1 MKKQIKLIS
10 LLLILFFVSL
20 SFVSATDS
28 DGLVLTD
35 SEVMADDECYTLSS
49 MENDETGVNT
59 LANDN
64 GGNINNLTQS
74 ISPQTFSELRAAIN
88 GAAENSTLILDCD
101 CNYDSGVTFDGI
113 GIKKQITIDGMGHT
127 LDGKNSARIFF
138 IDADNVVLKNI
149 NFVNGNPNN
158 GGGALLIRASN
169 TLIENC
175 TFTNNKGVYGGA
187 IYMNK
192 EYNSKPVVGTTILN
206 SEFSGNTA
214 TKGGGAVY
222 SESKENL
229 IQNNSFTNNKATSGL
244 GGAVFISGSDNEIL
258 NNVFTSNTATQNDG
272 GALSINEA
280 SNQLIA
286 NNTFTKNYGKNG
298 GAVNLYYAGG
308 YTVINNVFDENT
320 ANLGGAMRLSIT
332 STASESKIANN
343 TFKNNKATTHGGAI
357 SSDSDMAKFI
367 QNTFSNNEVTS
378 GPGGAINLNGNSN
391 EISYNVIENCIAST
405 KGGAIALKG
414 DSNSILHNY
423 IGNCHAE
430 STGGAIYYYSG
441 ASITINNNNIKSNDA
456 NDYGGAIHIDSA
468 KATIKNNIISDNSVK
483 NRDGGALFIAGDS
496 AVISGNTFTSNN
508 AGRYAGAIKSDG
520 SSASINSN
528 IFKGNAATRG
538 LAIASTGAGLQI
550 TKNVFIGGKSSDS
563 TVWWTTGPSSNKD
576 NVFTGDGG
584 TYTPIS
590 TAITSSDVV
599 ADYNSDEMIVV
610 ALKDAYGTAMCDVNV
625 VINVGNIDETL
636 TTDERGEASLSTN
649 GLSPGNYTAVISYTG
664 NDIYASS
671 SKSIAVKINRYIS
684 TLISQD
690 VTVDY
695 GDENG
700 ELTAGLFDN
709 ATGAPI
715 VGADVIFTINGNN
728 NTVKT
733 DSEGQAKV
741 STADLA
747 PGNYTAIISFNGNT
761 LYDEASTNANVAVTN
776 IPTSINA
783 VYDEDA
789 KELVATLTNNV
800 TGQAIK
806 NANVRFIVGDKKYTV
821 KTDASGNAVYST
833 ANLDAGTYTIIASYE
848 GNSKYSPSSANVDV
862 TIKARTAISLD
873 FNNGAREIVAT
884 LINDVT
890 GQVIKNANVRFEVN
904 GVKSTVKSDNNG
916 QAKVSVANLA
926 LGTYEAS
933 ASYIGNSKYIPSNES
948 VNFTITKI
956 MTTIS
961 QYYDEATQELVATL
975 INSETGQ
982 AIKGATIVFN
992 YNGVKTAAKTD
1003 KLGQARLFIGE
1014 PVVESASLS
1023 YGGNSKY
1030 LKSYASIKLATDKIS
1045 TVISNFYYKETQE
1058 VVATLINR
1066 ETGQAIKGATVVFNF
1081 NGVKTALK
1089 TDKLGQVKLSVEDLI
1104 PDEYY
1109 ISSSYGGNFKYAGS
1123 VARISFVKI

>member
-1 MKKQIKLIS
+1 
-10 LLLILFFVSL
+10 
-20 SFVSATDS
+20 
-28 DGLVLTD
+28 
-35 SEVMADDECYTLSS
+35 
-49 MENDETGVNT
+49 
-59 LANDN
+59 
-64 GGNINNLTQS
+64 
-74 ISPQTFSELRAAIN
+74 
-88 GAAENSTLILDCD
+88 
-101 CNYDSGVTFDGI
+101 
-113 GIKKQITIDGMGHT
+113 
-127 LDGKNSARIFF
+127 
-138 IDADNVVLKNI
+138 VVLKNI

-158 GGGALLIRASN
+158 AGGALLIRASN
-169 TLIENC
+169 ILVENC

-206 SEFSGNTA
+206 CEFSGNTA
-214 TKGGGAVY
+214 TKGGGAIY

-229 IQNNSFTNNKATSGL
+229 IQYSKFTNNKATGGL

-258 NNVFTSNTATQNDG
+258 NNVFTSNTASQNDG

-280 SNQLIA
+280 SNQLVA
-286 NNTFTKNYGKNG
+286 NNTFIKNYGKNG

-357 SSDSDMAKFI
+357 SSDSDMAKYT
-367 QNTFSNNEVTS
+367 QNTFTNNEVTS

-391 EISYNVIENCIAST
+391 EISYNVIENCSAST

-483 NRDGGALFIAGDS
+483 NRDGGALFIAGNS

-520 SSASINSN
+520 SSASITSN
-528 IFKGNAATRG
+528 IFKGNTATRG
-538 LAIASTGAGLQI
+538 LAIASTGASLQI
-550 TKNVFIGGKSSDS
+550 TKNVFIGSKSSDS
-563 TVWWTTGPSSNKD
+563 TVWWTTEPSSNKD

-590 TAITSSDVV
+590 TAITASDVV
-599 ADYNSDEMIVV
+599 ADYNSDAVIV
-610 ALKDAYGTAMCDVNV
+610 ATLKDAYGTAMCDVNV
-625 VINVGNIDETL
+625 VINVGNINEIL

-649 GLSPGNYTAVISYTG
+649 GLNPGNYTAVISYAG

-671 SKSIAVKINRYIS
+671 SKSINVKINKYIS

-700 ELTAGLFDN
+700 ELAAGLFDN

-715 VGADVIFTINGNN
+715 VGADVIFSINGND

-741 STADLA
+741 STVDLA
-747 PGNYTAIISFNGNT
+747 PGNYTAVISFNGNT
-761 LYDEASTNANVAVTN
+761 LYNEASTSANVAVTN

-789 KELVATLTNNV
+789 KELTATLINNV

-833 ANLDAGTYTIIASYE
+833 ANLDGGTYTITASYE
-848 GNSKYSPSSANVDV
+848 GNSKYSPSSASVDV
-862 TIKARTAISLD
+862 IIKARTAVSLD

-890 GQVIKNANVRFEVN
+890 GQAIKNANVRFEVN
-904 GVKSTVKSDNNG
+904 GVKSTVKSDDNG

-933 ASYIGNSKYIPSNES
+933 ASYIGNSKYIPSNAS
-948 VNFTITKI
+948 VDFTITKI
-956 MTTIS
+956 MTSIS
-961 QYYDEATQELVATL
+961 QYYDETTQELVATL

-1003 KLGQARLFIGE
+1003 KLGQARLHIGD

-1030 LKSYASIKLATDKIS
+1030 LRSYGSIKLDIDKVS

-1089 TDKLGQVKLSVEDLI
+1089 TDKLGQVKLSVADLV

-1109 ISSSYGGNFKYAGS
+1109 ISSSYGGNSKYAGS
-1123 VARISFVKI
+1123 VARIYFIKI